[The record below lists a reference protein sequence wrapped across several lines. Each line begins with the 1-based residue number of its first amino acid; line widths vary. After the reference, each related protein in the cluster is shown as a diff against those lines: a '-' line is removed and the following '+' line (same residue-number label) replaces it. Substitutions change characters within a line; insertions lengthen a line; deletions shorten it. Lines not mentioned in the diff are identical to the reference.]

1 MSTLS
6 VNNLLGIKNLQK
18 QDINLI
24 LKQLIILR
32 ILIDPLE
39 KCLL

>member
-24 LKQLIILR
+24 LKLQIILR
-32 ILIDPLE
+32 M
-39 KCLL
+39 